1 MEEAEGEGGGCGG
14 KKAGKE
20 EEKGGREKGRRGER
34 VDKSV
39 YRWTRDR
46 MGS

>member
-1 MEEAEGEGGGCGG
+1 MREARRQEKRKKKEEG
-14 KKAGKE
+14 KK
-20 EEKGGREKGRRGER
+20 GRWGER

>member
-1 MEEAEGEGGGCGG
+1 MREARRKEKR
-14 KKAGKE
+14 KKKE
-20 EEKGGREKGRRGER
+20 EGKKGRRRER

-46 MGS
+46 IGS